1 MLRRLVSA
9 SRYHHPNGTTPY
21 HRALSSV
28 VVSAL
33 APAPRTRQQVQQS
46 LDTSVHAFIDMVQQ
60 LRHRPPRRNPT
71 ADDTRE
77 TKAPPSPPSPL
88 DALQHAS
95 PAHVIAHVRSLS
107 ASEADEVV
115 TYTVGRKR
123 LQAAL
128 FVVEALGPG
137 TLIFLFFLLLISATV
152 FMFHPRP
159 FIVSL
164 PSGVSL
170 PAATSSTLLKL
181 VRQRGTAWDLKRLRM
196 ALAPVAPD
204 AIANGPATLR
214 LTVCLH
220 VPKDFLFV
228 GTSWLTWGLFSWA
241 SCRRGT

>member
-1 MLRRLVSA
+1 MRRKFKLGWVFLPPRQISELVDQRNVASRTPIFFFRGEPEMLRRLVSA

-21 HRALSSV
+21 HRSLSSV

-137 TLIFLFFLLLISATV
+137 TQIFLLFF
-152 FMFHPRP
+152 R
-159 FIVSL
+159 
-164 PSGVSL
+164 
-170 PAATSSTLLKL
+170 
-181 VRQRGTAWDLKRLRM
+181 
-196 ALAPVAPD
+196 
-204 AIANGPATLR
+204 
-214 LTVCLH
+214 
-220 VPKDFLFV
+220 
-228 GTSWLTWGLFSWA
+228 
-241 SCRRGT
+241 